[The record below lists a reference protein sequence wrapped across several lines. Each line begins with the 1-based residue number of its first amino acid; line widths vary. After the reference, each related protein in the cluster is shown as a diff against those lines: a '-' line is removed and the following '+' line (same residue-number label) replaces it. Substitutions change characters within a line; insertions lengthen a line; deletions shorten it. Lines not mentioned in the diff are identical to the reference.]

1 MGLYKKYLLPKI
13 IHWTC
18 GQNPT
23 MRQREKVVPLA
34 RGKVLEVG
42 IGTGLNLGYYDSENV
57 EHLTGL
63 DPSKENWNMNNVSA
77 ESFGLDLS
85 FVQASAEDIP
95 ADNDAFD
102 SAIITYTL
110 CSIPDPLISL
120 HEIRRVLKPSGQLIF
135 CEHGIAPDK
144 NVEKWQHALN
154 PIWRFISGGCNLNRN
169 IPELLKS
176 GGFKIKDLDTMYLP
190 GWRAGSFNYWGTA
203 MIR

>member
-34 RGKVLEVG
+34 YGKVLEVG
-42 IGTGLNLGYYDSENV
+42 IGTGLNLGYYNSSNV

-63 DPSKENWNMNNVSA
+63 DPSEENWNMNKVNADSL
-77 ESFGLDLS
+77 GLDLS
-85 FVQASAEDIP
+85 FVNASAEMIP
-95 ADNDAFD
+95 AENDQFD
-102 SAIITYTL
+102 SILITYTL
-110 CSIPDPLISL
+110 CSIPDPFPSL
-120 HEIRRVLKPSGQLIF
+120 LEIRRVLKPKGTLIF

-144 NVEKWQHALN
+144 NIERWQHLLN
-154 PIWRFISGGCNLNRN
+154 PAWRFLSGGCNLNRN

-203 MIR
+203 EIR

>member
-34 RGKVLEVG
+34 CGKVLEIG

-63 DPSKENWNMNNVSA
+63 DPSKENWNMNDMDAKSL
-77 ESFGLDLS
+77 GLDLS
-85 FVQASAEDIP
+85 FVQASAEEIP
-95 ADNDAFD
+95 TDNDVFD
-102 SAIITYTL
+102 SAVITYTL

-154 PIWRFISGGCNLNRN
+154 PAWRIISGGCNLNRN
-169 IPELLKS
+169 IPEILKS

-190 GWRAGSFNYWGTA
+190 GWRAGSYNYWGTA